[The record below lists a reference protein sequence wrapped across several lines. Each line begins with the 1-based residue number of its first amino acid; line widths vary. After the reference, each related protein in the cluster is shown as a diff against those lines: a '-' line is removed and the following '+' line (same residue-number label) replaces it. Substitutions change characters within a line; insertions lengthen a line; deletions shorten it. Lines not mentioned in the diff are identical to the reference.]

1 MNTDITAIQSDAAE
15 PAVRRVQRLRHPLV
29 RRELKVLRVE
39 SPSPKLRSLTLGGP
53 ALEGFISASFD
64 DHLKLLLDAG
74 GPEPVRRD
82 YTPRH
87 YDAAAGE
94 LMIEFALHGDGP
106 AAAWAAQAEAG
117 QTVAIGGPR
126 GSLVID
132 LDHDWHLLVG
142 DETAL
147 PAIARRLEELPAQ
160 AIAIVIGQVDEASEQ
175 RQFNTRATLDLRWV
189 ANAQGVIE
197 ALRTL
202 TLPAGDGFAWCAGEA
217 KAVAAQRR
225 VLVEELG
232 LGKHAVRAAA
242 YWKLGTPA
250 HHENLED

>member
-189 ANAQGVIE
+189 ANAQGVID

-232 LGKHAVRAAA
+232 IGKHAVRAAA
-242 YWKLGTPA
+242 YWKQGTSA